1 MKSYF
6 LSFCVWLISL
16 GIMSSGFNS
25 AVANG
30 RIFFFFWNWII
41 SLCDLSIYLSLPIYI
56 LSHVR
61 LCNSTDSSPP
71 GSSLHGIFQAR
82 TLKWVAISYSYI
94 CMCVYQW
101 VPDCF
106 PISTIVNNVEENV
119 GVQVSLLVMILSSL
133 DIYPEARLLNHR
145 VDLCWSFWRNYM
157 FSTALAA
164 SINR

>member
-16 GIMSSGFNS
+16 GIMSSGFIN

-41 SLCDLSIYLSLPIYI
+41 SLCDISIYLSLPIYI

-61 LCNSTDSSPP
+61 LCNSTDSSLP

-82 TLKWVAISYSYI
+82 TLEWVAISYSYI
-94 CMCVYQW
+94 CMCVCVCIYI
-101 VPDCF
+101 F
-106 PISTIVNNVEENV
+106 TKSISGFLIVFLYRLLWIMLKRNV

-133 DIYPEARLLNHR
+133 DIYPEARLL
-145 VDLCWSFWRNYM
+145 
-157 FSTALAA
+157 
-164 SINR
+164 IIG